1 MTGIYEAMSRSFHIW
16 TLDRWE
22 TVLDSNRRTGLRCR
36 FASRV
41 NPEIREACLRFVR
54 WLRTEYDFPL
64 RVPIYF
70 KAEAKLR
77 SLDGGRAVGTFFEPN
92 SYSFEPYTRIATG
105 DYDAMKAQIGVDG
118 ATKAILLSVA
128 HELTHYYQ
136 WINHLGLTQIGAER
150 QATVYSYYVV
160 DDYVAAMHKANST

>member
-1 MTGIYEAMSRSFHIW
+1 
-16 TLDRWE
+16 
-22 TVLDSNRRTGLRCR
+22 
-36 FASRV
+36 
-41 NPEIREACLRFVR
+41 
-54 WLRTEYDFPL
+54 
-64 RVPIYF
+64 
-70 KAEAKLR
+70 
-77 SLDGGRAVGTFFEPN
+77 
-92 SYSFEPYTRIATG
+92 
-105 DYDAMKAQIGVDG
+105 MKAQIGVDG